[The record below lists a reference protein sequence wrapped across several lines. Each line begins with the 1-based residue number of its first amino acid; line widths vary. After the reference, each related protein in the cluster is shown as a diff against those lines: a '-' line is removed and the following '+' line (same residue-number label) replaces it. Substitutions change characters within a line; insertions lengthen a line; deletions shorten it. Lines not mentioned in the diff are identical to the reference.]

1 MELPNITIGKIKSN
15 EESWRNLLDNFKPI
29 FNIDL
34 NYNERIILGEFCN
47 RLHVEDWRNKEQDLV
62 IVECM
67 LQLKKELENIRK

>member
-15 EESWRNLLDNFKPI
+15 EESWRHLLDNFNPI

-34 NYNERIILGEFCN
+34 NYIERLILGEFCN
-47 RLHVEDWRNKEQDLV
+47 KLTVEDWRNKEQDLV

-67 LQLKKELENIRK
+67 LKLKKELENIRK